1 MEEYI
6 PSRVPWSTESSLK
19 FMTEDAG
26 IDFDDFIEGLRV
38 GKSDF
43 EIAEEYD
50 VTEKL
55 VYHLRDHF
63 MRYGLGHVM
72 GQD

>member
-1 MEEYI
+1 MKEYI
-6 PSRVPWSTESSLK
+6 PSRVPWSTEPSLK
-19 FMTEDAG
+19 FKTDEVG
-26 IDFDDFIEGLRV
+26 IDFNEFIAGLKD
-38 GKSDF
+38 GKSDVEMADEF
-43 EIAEEYD
+43 N

-55 VYHLRDHF
+55 IYHLRDHF